1 MVEGGDDRKP
11 QEFFVCL
18 FLCRFIV
25 HIFPQNIKEYAWQIE
40 KTVIGN
46 IKVCDT
52 AFVVLK

>member
-11 QEFFVCL
+11 QEFFCL
-18 FLCRFIV
+18 FLCWFKV

-46 IKVCDT
+46 IKVCAT

>member
-11 QEFFVCL
+11 QEFFCL
-18 FLCRFIV
+18 FLCWFIV

-46 IKVCDT
+46 IKVCAT